1 MSGFGL
7 VAGVIATFFILGIM
21 TGVFAVMALS
31 AVRDDR
37 KHAARPS
44 DWDGQ
49 WGWEEPLKP
58 DDGDGDGDGDGD
70 DGPPRWPGYRG
81 LLASIGG

>member
-58 DDGDGDGDGDGD
+58 DDGDGDGD